1 MKTFIV
7 ACVLVAS
14 ALAFTAKVDREYNDL
29 VQYSSKIDLEIE
41 IKRNIHVWKGMKFG
55 WVRTS
60 PYYYLWKKYIFYK
73 YGFYIECDNDV
84 VYNYFKDW
92 MKNNVSFS
100 ILKKYKW
107 FWTVHVNGEWR
118 ADDLDS
124 YSASISYAKDFRATN
139 SQLIIGEAN

>member
-1 MKTFIV
+1 MKFFLI
-7 ACVLVAS
+7 ACVLFAS
-14 ALAFTAKVDREYNDL
+14 ALSVSFEVDREYNDL
-29 VQYSSKIDLEIE
+29 SRYSTKVDLEVE
-41 IKRNIHVWKGMKFG
+41 IRRNITVWRTLKFG
-55 WVRTS
+55 WVRTT
-60 PYYYLWKKYIFYK
+60 PYYYLWKKYILYK

-107 FWTVHVNGEWR
+107 FWTYHANGEWN

-124 YSASISYAKDFRATN
+124 YSASFSHNKGFRTSN
-139 SQLIIGEAN
+139 SSLIIGSSN